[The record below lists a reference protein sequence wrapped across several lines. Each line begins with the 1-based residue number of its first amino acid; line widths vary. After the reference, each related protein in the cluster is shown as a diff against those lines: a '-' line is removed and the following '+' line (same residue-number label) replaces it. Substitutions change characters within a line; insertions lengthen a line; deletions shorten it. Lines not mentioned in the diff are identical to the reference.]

1 MDKLEYK
8 RRSDELYA
16 QYEAAKRANE
26 QNPVREQRSKALKE
40 ARNNYER
47 KQKALTAKYE
57 IANPAVQ
64 AEVSSKLSEKSGSIE
79 WATWLLIA
87 IIVAVSVGVKGYLQ
101 WMDRE
106 DKQNDPPAET
116 LPQEE
121 HR

>member
-16 QYEAAKRANE
+16 QYEAAKQANE
-26 QNPVREQRSKALKE
+26 QNPVREQRLKALKE
-40 ARNNYER
+40 ARNNYEQ

-57 IANPAVQ
+57 AANPAVQ
-64 AEVSSKLSEKSGSIE
+64 AEASSKLSEKSSSIE

-87 IIVAVSVGVKGYLQ
+87 IIVAVSAGVKGYLQ